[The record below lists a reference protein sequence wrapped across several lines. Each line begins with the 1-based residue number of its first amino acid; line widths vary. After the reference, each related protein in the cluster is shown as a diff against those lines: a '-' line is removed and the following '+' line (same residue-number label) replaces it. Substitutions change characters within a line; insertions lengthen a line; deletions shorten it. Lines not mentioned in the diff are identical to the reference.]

1 MSKKMF
7 AVVLALVLALGVAG
21 SALASTAVRLKIDRR
36 DQVYFEFQPES
47 TDLFENFKNL
57 MPGDTVTQDI
67 EVNNW
72 GGHIVRIW
80 LRADPVSEQD
90 QDFLNQLKL
99 TVTASN
105 SNIFEAAAGEQDGLA
120 PTEKNPYGVVL
131 GTFKHGGKVDLE
143 AKIEVPI
150 ELDSQYMGRVGVVP
164 WTFTIEQVDLGDT
177 PETGDAFTLWV
188 WVAVAAVLAA
198 CIVFLLVK
206 QRKQRTEN

>member
-7 AVVLALVLALGVAG
+7 AVVLALILALGMAG
-21 SALASTAVRLKIDRR
+21 SALASAAVRLKIDSR

-47 TDLFENFKNL
+47 TNLFENFKNL
-57 MPGDTVTQDI
+57 MPGDTVAQDI
-67 EVNNW
+67 EVKNL

-105 SNIFEAAAGEQDGLA
+105 SNIFEATAGEQDGLA

-131 GTFKHGGKVDLE
+131 GTFKHGGKVNLE